1 MYAEVPIV
9 DFEVCKSS
17 YSSENIN
24 LYKNKICAGIAGK
37 DSCQGDSGGPLVCS
51 GTLTGLVS
59 FGIDCAHENF
69 PGVYTDVAK
78 YLNWI
83 ENYTSSAIDSQP
95 VTLDTVILTAHLESS
110 TVKLRVSSTYPT
122 IQANTSSGSVSTT
135 VGLINTRSTVTSARE
150 DATKQPNIASS
161 SVVPTTVS
169 SSNTRSTLTSTRED
183 TTEPANTVVIPL
195 LSSGANKAVLLI
207 ILIVVPYIVANL
219 M

>member
-1 MYAEVPIV
+1 
-9 DFEVCKSS
+9 
-17 YSSENIN
+17 
-24 LYKNKICAGIAGK
+24 
-37 DSCQGDSGGPLVCS
+37 
-51 GTLTGLVS
+51 
-59 FGIDCAHENF
+59 
-69 PGVYTDVAK
+69 
-78 YLNWI
+78 
-83 ENYTSSAIDSQP
+83 
-95 VTLDTVILTAHLESS
+95 LDTIILTAHLKSS

-161 SVVPTTVS
+161 SIVPTTVS